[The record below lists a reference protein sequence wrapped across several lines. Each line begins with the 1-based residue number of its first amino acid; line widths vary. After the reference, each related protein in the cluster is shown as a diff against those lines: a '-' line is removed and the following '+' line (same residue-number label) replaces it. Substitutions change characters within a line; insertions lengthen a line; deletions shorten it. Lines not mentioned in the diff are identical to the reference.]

1 MIVFARD
8 DILLDYCGTTGKLAL
23 GEAESSCP
31 FAFYRKWSS
40 LSVTNEH
47 EVCPRVLRK
56 IFVRSTRMT
65 MWWGTQR
72 RLRGYEE
79 FIWSLTA
86 RYRTIWLQVDSPP
99 HRAQHRRL
107 GIRLTSYRPFHPSFQ
122 LAIEGG
128 KQIFRAVKRHRRHSY
143 QHVRPRCAF
152 CAGLA
157 RLGQTG
163 GRRLLLRRTRP
174 ERGLRSAQIA

>member
-56 IFVRSTRMT
+56 NIREIHPNE

-72 RLRGYEE
+72 RL
-79 FIWSLTA
+79 
-86 RYRTIWLQVDSPP
+86 
-99 HRAQHRRL
+99 
-107 GIRLTSYRPFHPSFQ
+107 
-122 LAIEGG
+122 
-128 KQIFRAVKRHRRHSY
+128 
-143 QHVRPRCAF
+143 
-152 CAGLA
+152 
-157 RLGQTG
+157 
-163 GRRLLLRRTRP
+163 
-174 ERGLRSAQIA
+174 

>member
-47 EVCPRVLRK
+47 EVCQRVLRK
-56 IFVRSTRMT
+56 IFVRSTRMK

-79 FIWSLTA
+79 FIWSLTG
-86 RYRTIWLQVDSPP
+86 RYWTIWLHVDSPL
-99 HRAQHRRL
+99 HSCEYLCL
-107 GIRLTSYRPFHPSFQ
+107 GISIH
-122 LAIEGG
+122 G
-128 KQIFRAVKRHRRHSY
+128 
-143 QHVRPRCAF
+143 
-152 CAGLA
+152 
-157 RLGQTG
+157 
-163 GRRLLLRRTRP
+163 
-174 ERGLRSAQIA
+174 

>member
-56 IFVRSTRMT
+56 IFVRSTRMK
-65 MWWGTQR
+65 MRWGNQR
-72 RLRGYEE
+72 RVSGCGEV
-79 FIWSLTA
+79 IGCLTVGC
-86 RYRTIWLQVDSPP
+86 RTIRVLVG
-99 HRAQHRRL
+99 AQ
-107 GIRLTSYRPFHPSFQ
+107 
-122 LAIEGG
+122 
-128 KQIFRAVKRHRRHSY
+128 
-143 QHVRPRCAF
+143 
-152 CAGLA
+152 
-157 RLGQTG
+157 
-163 GRRLLLRRTRP
+163 RT
-174 ERGLRSAQIA
+174 